1 MKAIILFLLVSFST
15 IGFSQ
20 TTNNN
25 ENEDFKIEELPEI
38 VLKKIGE
45 DFSVYLPDRNP
56 DTDVRQLQDYF
67 IAYELGKDFEGYD
80 NYLVIMNNAKGTLT
94 ATYNHKGKLIK
105 VVEKY
110 ENVRLPSSVIYSVI
124 KKFPD
129 WGIVD
134 DKYMYTQTDGD
145 VLKKHYKVKIKK
157 GRETKRLLVTP
168 NGEILK
174 G

>member
-15 IGFSQ
+15 IGFTQ

-25 ENEDFKIEELPEI
+25 ENEDLKIEELPEI

-56 DTDVRQLQDYF
+56 DMDVRQLQDYF

-80 NYLVIMNNAKGTLT
+80 NYLVIMQNAKGTLT

-110 ENVRLPSSVIYSVI
+110 ENVRLPSSVIYSII

-145 VLKKHYKVKIKK
+145 VLKKQYKVKIKK

>member
-1 MKAIILFLLVSFST
+1 MKAIILFLLVSIST
-15 IGFSQ
+15 ISYSQ
-20 TTNNN
+20 TESNK
-25 ENEDFKIEELPEI
+25 ENEDLKLEELPEI

-56 DTDVRQLQDYF
+56 DTNVRQLQDYF
-67 IAYELGKDFEGYD
+67 IAYDLGKDFEGYD
-80 NYLVIMNNAKGTLT
+80 NYLVIMKNAKGTLT
-94 ATYNHKGKLIK
+94 ATYDNRGKLVR

-110 ENVRLPSSVIYSVI
+110 ENVRLPADVIYSVI
-124 KKFPD
+124 KAFPD

-145 VLKKHYKVKIKK
+145 VLQKHYKVKIKK
-157 GRETKRLLVTP
+157 GRETKKLLVTP

-174 G
+174 S

>member
-15 IGFSQ
+15 IGFTQ

-25 ENEDFKIEELPEI
+25 ENEDLKIEELPEI

-56 DTDVRQLQDYF
+56 DMDVRQLQDYF

-80 NYLVIMNNAKGTLT
+80 NYLVIMQNAKGTLT

-110 ENVRLPSSVIYSVI
+110 ENVRLPGSVIYSVI

>member
-15 IGFSQ
+15 IGFTQ

-25 ENEDFKIEELPEI
+25 ENEDLKIEELPEI

-56 DTDVRQLQDYF
+56 DMDVRQLQDYF

-80 NYLVIMNNAKGTLT
+80 NYLVIMQNAKGTLT

-110 ENVRLPSSVIYSVI
+110 ENVRLPGSVIYSVI

-145 VLKKHYKVKIKK
+145 VLKKQYKVKIKK